1 MRGNSSFD
9 FQLDDTVP
17 VENRI
22 TESVIENLV
31 RPKFVTIQDDSISE
45 YIYLYCKHLLKYS
58 MERHESKEVAYAINL
73 NTLDFV
79 GAAFGTSRTVDI
91 EELISKMDD
100 SEYIF
105 LVLHN
110 HPSNSSFS
118 PKDLNTFFEAINISV
133 LVVIGNS
140 GALHVIEKTKPVSEE
155 DYLMIKKIL
164 IKYRKAIIDFNE
176 AISGLKEFGVIYS
189 SF

>member
-1 MRGNSSFD
+1 MRSDSGYDS
-9 FQLDDTVP
+9 QLDDIVP

-22 TESVIENLV
+22 TEAVIDNLAK
-31 RPKFVTIQDDSISE
+31 PIFVTIQDDSISE
-45 YIYLYCKHLLKYS
+45 YIYSYCKHLLKYS

-79 GAAFGTSRTVDI
+79 GAVFGTSRTVDI
-91 EELISKMDD
+91 EELISKMDG

-105 LVLHN
+105 IVLHN
-110 HPSNSSFS
+110 HPSNSTFS

-140 GALHVIEKTKPVSEE
+140 GAIHVIEKTKPVSEE
-155 DYLMIKKIL
+155 NYLLIKKIL
-164 IKYRKAIIDFNE
+164 INYRKALCDFDE
-176 AISGLKEFGVIYS
+176 AISGLQEFGVIYS